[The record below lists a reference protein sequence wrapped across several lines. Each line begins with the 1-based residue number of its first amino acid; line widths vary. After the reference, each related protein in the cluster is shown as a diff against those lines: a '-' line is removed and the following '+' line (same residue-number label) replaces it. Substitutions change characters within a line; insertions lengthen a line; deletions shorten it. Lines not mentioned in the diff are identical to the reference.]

1 MLFFCAKAQE
11 FGWKEPQKQGLKD
24 WEFDELNQETSGF
37 KALTFAKYFFMS
49 FDANVWQKRTS
60 CKRQQVV
67 FHSKAYLQKNNN
79 NQDVLFLDKE
89 HTVLLFHIVPKT
101 KLVCTYF
108 KIFRKFQVTDLKAT
122 SPRLAW
128 RSKVEA
134 SSEEAV
140 LQDVE
145 TKRKLVWFSYPFWI
159 HGTICIFTY
168 IYNHKNPA
176 NVGRYKSSHGWY
188 GTLFSSK

>member
-11 FGWKEPQKQGLKD
+11 FGWKEPQKQRLKD

-79 NQDVLFLDKE
+79 NQMFYSLIKNILFYCSQKKAGL
-89 HTVLLFHIVPKT
+89 HLFQNPP
-101 KLVCTYF
+101 LVRGF
-108 KIFRKFQVTDLKAT
+108 NPFDWIISPGFGVKIKNLWNHHPVQKFQNLPKKTPRSPISKRHRHDLLGDPK
-122 SPRLAW
+122 
-128 RSKVEA
+128 
-134 SSEEAV
+134 
-140 LQDVE
+140 
-145 TKRKLVWFSYPFWI
+145 
-159 HGTICIFTY
+159 
-168 IYNHKNPA
+168 
-176 NVGRYKSSHGWY
+176 
-188 GTLFSSK
+188 